1 MISEKQVEKELSA
14 RSIREA
20 DKERQHRRNR
30 DVRHPAPYRGPLREK
45 VAAYSPSWLDGLAE
59 LCAASIND
67 AAEMDRLEEAK
78 ND

>member
-1 MISEKQVEKELSA
+1 MISAKQVEKELSA

-20 DKERQHRRNR
+20 DKERQHRRWR
-30 DVRHPAPYRGPLREK
+30 DVRHHAPYRGPLREK

-67 AAEMDRLEEAK
+67 AAEMDREEK
-78 ND
+78 

>member
-14 RSIREA
+14 RAIRDA
-20 DKERQHRRNR
+20 DKERQHRRWR
-30 DVRHPAPYRGPLREK
+30 DVRYHAPYRGPLREK

-67 AAEMDRLEEAK
+67 AAEMDREEK
-78 ND
+78 